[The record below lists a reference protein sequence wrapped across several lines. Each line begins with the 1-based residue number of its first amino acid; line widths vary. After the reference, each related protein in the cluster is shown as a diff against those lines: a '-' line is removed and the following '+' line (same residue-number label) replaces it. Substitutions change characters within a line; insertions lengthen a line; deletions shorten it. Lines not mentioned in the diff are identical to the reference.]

1 MRDFFI
7 NSFEKLVV
15 VIIGLMSLGVVIG
28 ALGTL
33 FSGQPG
39 GFIGAIAILIFGAVY
54 IIMLGGVLYLFLGI
68 HDNTRRTAE
77 AVEKMAG
84 GQ

>member
-15 VIIGLMSLGVVIG
+15 VIIALMGLGILLG
-28 ALGTL
+28 AFGTL

-39 GFIGAIAILIFGAVY
+39 SFIAAIAILVFGAVY
-54 IIMLGGVLYLFLGI
+54 MIMLGGLLYLILGI